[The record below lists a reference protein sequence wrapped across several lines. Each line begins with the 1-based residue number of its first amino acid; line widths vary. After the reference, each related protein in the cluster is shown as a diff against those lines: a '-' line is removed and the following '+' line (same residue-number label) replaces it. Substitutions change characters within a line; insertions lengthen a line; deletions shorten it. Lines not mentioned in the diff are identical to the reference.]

1 MRAPWFR
8 AVGIIPA
15 ARPSSPPPPPGARST
30 RAHVSPHSPPPFV
43 TVTTPTAADSL
54 ASSLTERYVA
64 AQLAGDR
71 RAALALIDEGLDGG
85 LSAAELQLEV
95 VQPAQYEIG
104 RLWQENRIT
113 VAQEH
118 LATAISQ
125 LVLAHLYRH
134 LPRDASNGKRV
145 LVACVE
151 GELHDMGAR
160 VAADHLEMAG
170 YAVQYLGAN
179 VPTTDLVAMVRQHP
193 PDLLALSASMPAHLP
208 AVKDAVTRVCAATGN
223 GVPIALGGRAFAG
236 SEADYAT
243 AGTLVSCTNIAE
255 LIRSASRPSVFGGPT
270 TE

>member
-1 MRAPWFR
+1 M
-8 AVGIIPA
+8 
-15 ARPSSPPPPPGARST
+15 
-30 RAHVSPHSPPPFV
+30 
-43 TVTTPTAADSL
+43 TVTTPTATDSL

-118 LATAISQ
+118 LATAISL
-125 LVLAHLYRH
+125 LVRAPH
-134 LPRDASNGKRV
+134 PRPGRRAASTATGG
-145 LVACVE
+145 LVA
-151 GELHDMGAR
+151 GGAGARHDMGAR

-208 AVKDAVTRVCAATGN
+208 AVKDAVTRVCAATDN

-236 SEADYAT
+236 SEADYAA
-243 AGTLVSCTNIAE
+243 AGTLVSCTNIEE
-255 LIRSASRPSVFGGPT
+255 LIRSGSRPAALGGPT
-270 TE
+270 G